1 MSDAIYR
8 HLARHLD
15 NLPGGFPAT
24 ESGVEQRILRRLFS
38 PDDAALALHLT
49 LIPEPAEA
57 IAGRAGIDS
66 ADAAAR
72 LEDMAGRGLIFRVRR
87 GGQALYQA
95 TQYVIGIWEFQLN
108 RLDPGLIQDMEE
120 YLPTLFRPEE
130 WSRGPQLRVI
140 PVGESVPVPREVL
153 PYEDAAQIIRANRRI
168 AVAPCIC
175 RRERGLSGQTCE
187 HPLETCLTFGWA
199 ADYYVENGMGRRI
212 SADEALEILAR
223 AEQSGLVLQP
233 GGSQQPGNICC
244 CCACCCRVLEAYR
257 RHPQPA
263 DLVATPFAVHADAES
278 CVGCGECLERCPME
292 ALSLVDERVASNPE
306 RCIGCGQCTTVCPL
320 GCLELVRKP
329 EPLQPRV
336 PRDSVRA
343 AVKLALARGKALP
356 LAGHSLRAGVSRLKG
371 GSW

>member
-87 GGQALYQA
+87 GEQVLYQA

-140 PVGESVPVPREVL
+140 PVGESVPVAREVL

-212 SADEALEILAR
+212 TVDEALAILAR

-263 DLVATPFAVHADAES
+263 YLVATPFAVHADADS
-278 CVGCGECLERCPME
+278 CVGCGECLERCPMG
-292 ALSLVDERVASNPE
+292 ALSLVEQRIVSQRE
-306 RCIGCGQCTTVCPL
+306 RCIGCGQCVAVCPS

-329 EPLQPRV
+329 DSEQPRV

-343 AVKLALARGKALP
+343 AISLSLARGKALP
-356 LAGHSLRAGVSRLKG
+356 LARHSLRAGVSRLKG
-371 GSW
+371 GT